1 MLRFRFKI
9 FIVAIALLVLNNAS
23 AYVDFSANF
32 FYTKEI
38 FGENDNVNRSR
49 NYNVTWAWYMFSTT
63 ALELNYSEAQSTYE
77 NNDEVTVTTGVKIKQ
92 SINQVFTDSYSIG
105 IRQSFAPRTSK
116 FIPSISASWSNQ
128 KQEGFNTYKIDN
140 NGTIS
145 DLKETTGIIE
155 QSSMS
160 AAVMLTIKFTQFFG
174 MNFMGRK
181 FFPKDDT
188 IKESSQFSAGI
199 NWLF

>member
-1 MLRFRFKI
+1 MLGRKFKI
-9 FIVAIALLVLNNAS
+9 LFIFLSVFIFNTAS

-77 NNDEVTVTTGVKIKQ
+77 NNDEVTVATNVKIKQ
-92 SINQVFTDSYSIG
+92 SINQVLTDSYSIG
-105 IRQSFAPRTSK
+105 IRQSFAARTSR

-140 NGTIS
+140 NGTLV
-145 DLKETTGIIE
+145 DLKETTGIVE

-181 FFPKDDT
+181 FFPKDDS
-188 IKESSQFSAGI
+188 IKESAQFSAGI

>member
-1 MLRFRFKI
+1 MLNYKLKI
-9 FIVAIALLVLNNAS
+9 LFIILGSFIFNNAW

-63 ALELNYSEAQSTYE
+63 ALELNYSEAQSTYQ
-77 NNDEVTVTTGVKIKQ
+77 NNDDVTVATNVVIKQ

-105 IRQSFAPRTSK
+105 IRQSFAPRTSR

-128 KQEGFNTYKIDN
+128 KQEGFNTYTIDN
-140 NGTIS
+140 NGTVT
-145 DLKETTGIIE
+145 DLKETTGIVE

-188 IKESSQFSAGI
+188 IKESAQFSAGI